1 MVGGGRALAG
11 GDGHRAG
18 PRVAR
23 VLGEGCEAVDVY
35 DGERV
40 PGQNFDCYAVRFGRK
55 RGVFMNWADV
65 LAQTTG
71 YKGASSHC
79 AMSPDDAAYF
89 VRRSKLPSRSISDS
103 GGGGGGAGISIDATA
118 RAYKSK
124 TNTPHTESLRSR
136 AAEKPRPRHLW

>member
-11 GDGHRAG
+11 GDGHRTG

-35 DGERV
+35 AGERV
-40 PGQNFDCYAVRFGRK
+40 PGRTSIATRCALGASAACMN
-55 RGVFMNWADV
+55 MNWADV

-71 YKGASSHC
+71 YNGASSHC

-89 VRRSKLPSRSISDS
+89 VRRSKMPSRSISDS
-103 GGGGGGAGISIDATA
+103 GGGGGGAGIKRRD
-118 RAYKSK
+118 
-124 TNTPHTESLRSR
+124 SL
-136 AAEKPRPRHLW
+136 A